1 MNQGRTFKRFF
12 VTRPD
17 RVTIALFA
25 VALVALVVS
34 LVLTPTPA
42 YWEVLEGKR
51 HHQIRVFHDPK
62 HLADYLI
69 LALRVLAI
77 GSLIVAWIR
86 HADRASTIQDVIDQ
100 EAREKDDGVAASH
113 VGAVHLEEPRHY

>member
-12 VTRPD
+12 ITRPD
-17 RVTIALFA
+17 WVTIALFA
-25 VALVALVVS
+25 VALAALVGS
-34 LVLTPTPA
+34 LALAPTPA
-42 YWEVLEGKR
+42 HWVLEGKR
-51 HHQIRVFHDPK
+51 HHQIRIFHDPK

-77 GSLIVAWIR
+77 GSLIGAWIR

>member
-12 VTRPD
+12 ITRPD
-17 RVTIALFA
+17 RATIALFA
-25 VALVALVVS
+25 VALVALVGS
-34 LVLTPTPA
+34 LVLAPTPA
-42 YWEVLEGKR
+42 HWVVEGKR
-51 HHQIRVFHDPK
+51 HHQIHIFHDPK

-69 LALRVLAI
+69 LALRVLAV
-77 GSLIVAWIR
+77 GSLIGAWIR

-100 EAREKDDGVAASH
+100 EAREKDDGVAVSH

>member
-1 MNQGRTFKRFF
+1 MNQRRTFERFF

-17 RVTIALFA
+17 RVTIALLA
-25 VALVALVVS
+25 VALVALVGS
-34 LVLTPTPA
+34 LLIAPTPA
-42 YWEVLEGKR
+42 HWVLEGKR
-51 HHQIRVFHDPK
+51 RHQIRIFHDPK

-77 GSLIVAWIR
+77 GSLIGAWIR